1 MNQLSLANGFER
13 STKRTRRQVFLEEM
27 LAVVPWDALVA
38 RIVPFAPAGTTGRP
52 PYPVLVLLR
61 FHFLQQWFALADEA
75 VDEALHDI
83 PVYRAF
89 AGIDPGATGIPDA
102 TTILRFRHLLERHD
116 LATALLDTVNA
127 LLEARGL
134 MVRQGTLVDATI
146 VAAPSSTK
154 NRTGTRDP
162 EMHQTRK
169 GNQWFFGMKAHIGVD
184 ADSGLVHTVVATP
197 ANVHDLAV
205 AGSLLH
211 GDEAV
216 VHGDS
221 GYRGIARWCD
231 TPGVA
236 WMVAMPPGKR
246 RLLAPG
252 SAEAVA
258 ERAKASVRAKVEH
271 PFRVI
276 KQQFGHM
283 KARYRGLAKNGSHLV
298 TLFALSNLWMARRTL
313 LAG

>member
-1 MNQLSLANGFER
+1 MV
-13 STKRTRRQVFLEEM
+13 T
-27 LAVVPWDALVA
+27 
-38 RIVPFAPAGTTGRP
+38 
-52 PYPVLVLLR
+52 
-61 FHFLQQWFALADEA
+61 
-75 VDEALHDI
+75 
-83 PVYRAF
+83 VYRAF

-102 TTILRFRHLLERHD
+102 TTILRFRQVLERHD
-116 LATALLDTVNA
+116 LAVALLQEVNA
-127 LLEARGL
+127 VLGARGL
-134 MVRQGTLVDATI
+134 MVRRGTLVDATI
-146 VAAPSSTK
+146 ARAPSSTK
-154 NRTGTRDP
+154 NQTGTRDP

-169 GNQWFFGMKAHIGVD
+169 GNQWFFGLKAHIGVD

-205 AGSLLH
+205 AGSLLN

-246 RLLAPG
+246 RLLAPR

-283 KARYRGLAKNGSHLV
+283 KARYRGLAKNG
-298 TLFALSNLWMARRTL
+298 
-313 LAG
+313 